1 MFSTMK
7 VPFVD
12 LSPQT
17 KEVETE
23 VNEKITGLMRN
34 SRFVGGTLVDEFEK
48 AFAKMVGVDHC
59 VSVGSGTAALE
70 VALKMLG
77 VGAGDEVITASNSWI
92 SSSESISTVGAR
104 PVFADVE
111 PNFYCMDV
119 ADVERKI
126 TSRTKAIIPVHLYGQ
141 MAEMNK
147 LLELA
152 EKHSLL
158 ILEDAAQ
165 AHFSSLDG
173 KNAGS
178 WGNAAAF
185 SFYPSKNLGA
195 FGDAGAI
202 VTNDDELADRLRMFA
217 NHGGLKKNEH
227 LIEGTNSRLDTI
239 QAAVLNAKLQRIE
252 KWNSLRVE
260 AALACSELLSGVQE
274 VVVPRVRPNTDHTFH
289 LYVIQAEQ
297 RDELKEYL
305 EQKGVS
311 CALHYPSI
319 LPLLPAYN
327 DRGYSG
333 NDFPVAYALQQK
345 ILSLPMFPHISGTQ
359 IEFVVDCIKSFYA
372 NR

>member
-1 MFSTMK
+1 MK

-12 LSPQT
+12 LSRQT
-17 KEVETE
+17 KEIEVEVRE
-23 VNEKITGLMRN
+23 EINRLMRD
-34 SRFVGGTLVDEFEK
+34 SRFVGGRPVDEFELQ
-48 AFAKMVGVDHC
+48 FAKMAGVEYC

-70 VALKMLG
+70 IALKMLG
-77 VGAGDEVITASNSWI
+77 IGAGDEVITAANSWI
-92 SSSESISTVGAR
+92 SSSESISTVGAK

-111 PNFYCMDV
+111 PDFYCLDI

-126 TSRTKAIIPVHLYGQ
+126 TDRTKAIIPVHLYGQ
-141 MAEMNK
+141 MAEMES

-152 EKHSLL
+152 DKHNLL

-165 AHFSSLDG
+165 AHFSSLNG

-202 VTNDDELADRLRMFA
+202 VTNEVTLADRLRMFA

-239 QAAVLNAKLQRIE
+239 QSVVLNAKLQRIE
-252 KWNSLRVE
+252 KWNTLRVE
-260 AALACSELLSGVQE
+260 AASVYTELLSGVSE
-274 VVVPRVRPNTDHTFH
+274 VITPRVRPNSEHTFH
-289 LYVIQAEQ
+289 LYVIQAQ
-297 RDELKEYL
+297 DRDALKEYL
-305 EQKGVS
+305 ETKGVS
-311 CALHYPSI
+311 CALHYPKI

-327 DRGYSG
+327 DHGYSPQ
-333 NDFPVAYALQQK
+333 DFPVAHALEQK
-345 ILSLPMFPHISGTQ
+345 ILSLPMFPHITREQ
-359 IEFVVDCIKSFYA
+359 IKYVVDCVKSFYS
-372 NR
+372 N